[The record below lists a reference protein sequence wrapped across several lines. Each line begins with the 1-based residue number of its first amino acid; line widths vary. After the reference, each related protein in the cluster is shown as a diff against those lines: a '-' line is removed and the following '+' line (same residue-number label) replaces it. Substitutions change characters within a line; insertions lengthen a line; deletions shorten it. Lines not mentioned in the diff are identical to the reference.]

1 MESEKLDYTNT
12 FRNLTQALT
21 NKITPELESEIA
33 KSWINS
39 FQKRHDR
46 ENFTLSEKLV
56 LMNRT
61 NPKFI
66 LRNYMAQEVIEAAE
80 ESNYLKLETLIK
92 IITNPFEEHKDFQ
105 SFAERSPEW
114 AKDIEISCSS

>member
-1 MESEKLDYTNT
+1 
-12 FRNLTQALT
+12 
-21 NKITPELESEIA
+21 
-33 KSWINS
+33 
-39 FQKRHDR
+39 
-46 ENFTLSEKLV
+46 
-56 LMNRT
+56 MNNT

-80 ESNYLKLETLIK
+80 ESNYLELETLIK
-92 IITNPFEEHKDFQ
+92 IITNPFEEHEDFQ

>member
-1 MESEKLDYTNT
+1 MIAAQLANYKPN
-12 FRNLTQALT
+12 NL
-21 NKITPELESEIA
+21 NIFIRK
-33 KSWINS
+33 
-39 FQKRHDR
+39 
-46 ENFTLSEKLV
+46 
-56 LMNRT
+56 T

-80 ESNYLKLETLIK
+80 ESNYLKLEMLIK
-92 IITNPFEEHKDFQ
+92 IITNPFEEHEDFQ